1 MLLGADLLGLG
12 TSAGAATINRTFCVS
27 SLNKSLS
34 GQSVRFWGF
43 GDCGGMMGG
52 GGMGGRGMG
61 GGGMM
66 GGGTSPGPVI
76 ELGAGSDGK
85 RPLRAGFFYH
95 EAIS

>member
-1 MLLGADLLGLG
+1 LLLGADLLGLG

-52 GGMGGRGMG
+52 G
-61 GGGMM
+61 
-66 GGGTSPGPVI
+66 TSPGPVI

-95 EAIS
+95 EAISQERDE